1 MKKIILFSAFIAY
14 SLSTTAVGQSNG
26 NAILDME
33 KGLSSVQSKQVEL
46 DGKVQRLLRVSDKNA
61 QNIQSLAQRNESLCG
76 SIDSLKTVCDSLGKI
91 QTADKVD
98 ISGKIKDTN
107 NALDFNKAMLESRT
121 LWGGVVIFSIFAVL
135 SIVYFLLIRRIKAGT
150 SSIDEVRKAQDALQ
164 TAQTKMQ
171 EESVKLDNKL
181 LELAEKQMQTIP
193 VATESNTA
201 DHSLA
206 LKVADEIVR
215 IEMNL
220 SRMDASIK
228 GYKQLVKAVQRIKD
242 NFCAN
247 GYEIVDMLG
256 KTYNAGMK
264 VVANFISDDNLAL
277 GSQIITGIV
286 KPQIN
291 YNGQMIQA
299 AQITVSQNI

>member
-1 MKKIILFSAFIAY
+1 MRKIYSILVLFFLGTTTPLMAQQE
-14 SLSTTAVGQSNG
+14 ST
-26 NAILDME
+26 ME
-33 KGLSSVQSKQVEL
+33 KELLSIQKKQLNIEKEVRQIADISAKYKKEII
-46 DGKVQRLLRVSDKNA
+46 QLRHSDETLK
-61 QNIQSLAQRNESLCG
+61 QQV
-76 SIDSLKTVCDSLGKI
+76 DSLTSVCYDLKKSQI
-91 QTADKVD
+91 ADRTCIND
-98 ISGKIKDTN
+98 KIKKTDAN
-107 NALDFNKAMLESRT
+107 VSSNQSMLESRT
-121 LWGGVVIFSIFAVL
+121 IWGGIIVFVVLAVL
-135 SIVYFLLIRRIKAGT
+135 FFVYLLLTRKIKNGT

-228 GYKQLVKAVQRIKD
+228 GYKQLAKAVQRIKD